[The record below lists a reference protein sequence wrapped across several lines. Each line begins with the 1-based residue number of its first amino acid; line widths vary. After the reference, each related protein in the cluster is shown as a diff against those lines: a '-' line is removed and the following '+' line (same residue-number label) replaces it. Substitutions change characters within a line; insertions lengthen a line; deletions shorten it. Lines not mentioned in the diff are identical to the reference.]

1 MMKTKLEVFEQALEE
16 WRNAEEGNISEYET
30 SVESGAKMRAGMEK
44 RIEDLKQE
52 FTNAIQ

>member
-1 MMKTKLEVFEQALEE
+1 MKTKLEVFEQALEE